1 MNAIVPL
8 IVGAGTFPVGRA
20 GVGVLAADGRLKILK
35 EGTVKKVVHK
45 VEHLSFN
52 GPYTVGKGTKVLY
65 VTERAVFE
73 LRDGRLT
80 LTEIAPGIDLQ
91 REVIDQLAAPVPVAD
106 DLRTMDERIFRDAP
120 MLGEKR

>member
-1 MNAIVPL
+1 M
-8 IVGAGTFPVGRA
+8 
-20 GVGVLAADGRLKILK
+20 
-35 EGTVKKVVHK
+35 HK

-73 LRDGRLT
+73 LREGWLT

-91 REVIDQLAAPVPVAD
+91 RDVLDQLAAPIPLSP
-106 DLRTMDERIFRDAP
+106 DLKLMDERIFRDTP
-120 MLGEKR
+120 MLKEAS